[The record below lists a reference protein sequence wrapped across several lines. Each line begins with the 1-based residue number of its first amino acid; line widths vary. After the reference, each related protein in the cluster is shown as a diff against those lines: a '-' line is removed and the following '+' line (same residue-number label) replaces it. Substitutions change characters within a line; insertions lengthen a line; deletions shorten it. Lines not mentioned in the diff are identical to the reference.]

1 MPLVSS
7 IRPFYSLQQ
16 IQSVNT
22 HIYLLYVDINNNN
35 RKNENRN
42 FSFLSLATLMKLN
55 HTNNKK

>member
-22 HIYLLYVDINNNN
+22 HIYLLYMLITEISIFV
-35 RKNENRN
+35 
-42 FSFLSLATLMKLN
+42 FSIVVVVVEVRLKD
-55 HTNNKK
+55 